1 MILGKLLKKIGLGCL
16 FFCLI
21 NTAVKAQTL
30 QEVDSLIR
38 QVDKEIEDTAKIK
51 LYNEIADY
59 YFNNNAGKAIT
70 YLEKALELTKKNK
83 LVLKE
88 ANNYYG
94 LGFAY
99 LLKADFKKSLEN
111 YLASTKIYE
120 SLKDSFRLS
129 NAYMSIGNV
138 YFQNKNEAQTN
149 IYYGKAERLIV
160 GMKDTIQLASFYNS
174 RGNAYDQLGNYD
186 SAIADLK
193 YAYQLALMVNAETD
207 ANRYLSNLGLSYK
220 HMGNTNEALIVL
232 EKVFNYIQ
240 EHNAPDDEYAI
251 VYNNLAATHVQ
262 AKNYAKALEYFNK
275 SLDYANSI
283 GATSIVMEN
292 YRNLADLFAKKN
304 DFKQQVFYLE
314 KYHQIK
320 DSIYNIDNTNQ
331 LTELESAYQIEKK
344 NAELLKTEAQVK
356 QQKSQRNFFIILA
369 VIILLFFAGM
379 LVLYRRIKNNNILL
393 QQQNVQ
399 INKQKNELV
408 TLNHVKDRLFSI
420 ISHDLR
426 NPLVTLRSY
435 LMLADNPNLAAEKK
449 QQFKLQTMQAVLHT
463 SDMLDNLL
471 SWAQVQIKQEE
482 AVIAPVEI
490 KALVEDVVAEVK
502 AQALQKQIY
511 FKTDLPNLFAA
522 GNYEIL
528 NIAFR
533 NLLTNAIKFS
543 NPEGLVTITAN
554 SLNGKV
560 AITVSDAGKGMTAS
574 QIKAIFNKEN
584 NSTAGTLNEK
594 GSGLGLFLVME
605 LMEKINAELTI
616 ESEPG
621 MGSAFT
627 INLPAVN

>member
-1 MILGKLLKKIGLGCL
+1 MILGKLLKRIGLSCL

-21 NTAVKAQTL
+21 NTAAKAQSL
-30 QEVDSLIR
+30 QQVDSLIR
-38 QVDKEIEDTAKIK
+38 QADKEIEDTAKIK

-59 YFNNNAGKAIT
+59 YFNNNAGKAIS
-70 YLEKALELTKKNK
+70 YLEKALVLTKKNN

-138 YFQNKNEAQTN
+138 YFQNKNEAQTK

-186 SAIADLK
+186 SAIVDLK
-193 YAYQLALMVNAETD
+193 NAHQLALMVNAETD
-207 ANRYLSNLGLSYK
+207 ANRYLANLGLSYK
-220 HMGNTNEALIVL
+220 HMGKTREALVVL
-232 EKVFNYIQ
+232 EKVFNYMQ
-240 EHNAPDDEYAI
+240 EHNTADDEYAV

-275 SLDYANSI
+275 SLGYANSI

-314 KYHQIK
+314 KYHHIK

-356 QQKSQRNFFIILA
+356 QQKSQRNFFIMLA

-379 LVLYRRIKNNNILL
+379 IVLYRRIKNNNILL

-435 LMLADNPNLAAEKK
+435 LMLSDNPNLAAEKK

-471 SWAQVQIKQEE
+471 SWAQVQIKQED

-490 KALVEDVVAEVK
+490 NALVEDVIAEVQT
-502 AQALQKQIY
+502 QALQKNI
-511 FKTDLPNLFAA
+511 KMLVDMPPLLAA

-528 NIAFR
+528 NIALR

-543 NPEGLVTITAN
+543 NPEGLVKLTAN

-621 MGSAFT
+621 KGSAFT